1 MNKGNKNISTIIIF
15 AILALIFLGV
25 GFFIGG
31 KTAPKCSVSEHIEM
45 EKELSSLEKENKE
58 LKKEFVKIKKD
69 EEVEE
74 EEEKKLNIYTYSSD
88 LPSGGSCT
96 VYDDDMNNFLNSI
109 CRWGGATTTI
119 SEVMYNYDIYE
130 VESYDNGTLINMD
143 STNSETGNY
152 NFKVFFDRDK
162 DKYFVLNV
170 KDKDNGKTYKSTDSI
185 WTYLNDVYQ
194 RIMGI

>member
-1 MNKGNKNISTIIIF
+1 MKKENKNIITIIVS

-25 GFFIGG
+25 GFFIGE
-31 KTAPKCSVSEHIEM
+31 KTAPKCSVLEHVEM
-45 EKELSSLEKENKE
+45 EKALSSLEKENKE
-58 LKKEFVKIKKD
+58 LKKKFVKIKKD
-69 EEVEE
+69 EESEKK
-74 EEEKKLNIYTYSSD
+74 EEKKSNIYTYSSD

-96 VYDDDMNNFLNSI
+96 SYKNDMDNFLNSI
-109 CRWGGATTTI
+109 CRWGGAITTI

-130 VESYDNGTLINMD
+130 VESYDNGILINMD
-143 STNSETGNY
+143 SINSETGNY
-152 NFKVFFDRDK
+152 NFKVFLDKNK